1 MEMGWNF
8 DEIRKIRWIEYWVLE
23 KENHSPEII
32 FKDFDFEILILYNL
46 SKVIFFQENILYL

>member
-32 FKDFDFEILILYNL
+32 FKDFDFEILILYN
-46 SKVIFFQENILYL
+46 SR